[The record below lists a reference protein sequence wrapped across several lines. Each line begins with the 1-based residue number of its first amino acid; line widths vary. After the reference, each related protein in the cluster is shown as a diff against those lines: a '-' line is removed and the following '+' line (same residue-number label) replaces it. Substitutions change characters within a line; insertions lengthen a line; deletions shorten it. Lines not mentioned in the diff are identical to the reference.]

1 MSRAPQESVLKVVV
15 LVLAGFVLVYLG
27 VGNFLAKSWTV
38 TSQAVVQGAPERVA
52 AAVADLGAWSTWSP
66 LDVPLGPET
75 RREVS
80 GQAGAVGQSITWRG
94 PQGTMTLKLVEVTPS
109 HVDYVLRAGDQGGPD
124 LKIGRIAWVAVADG
138 TRIEWREGGFFP
150 DFAARWFGWF
160 GAIQERVRAFQQASL
175 AGLQRA
181 IQPTAK

>member
-1 MSRAPQESVLKVVV
+1 MKVDV
-15 LVLAGFVLVYLG
+15 LVLAGFVLDYLG
-27 VGNFLAKSWTV
+27 VGNFLAKAWTV

-52 AAVADLGAWSTWSP
+52 AAVADLGSWSTWSP

-80 GQAGAVGQSITWRG
+80 GQAGAVGQRITWRG
-94 PQGTMTLKLVEVTPS
+94 PQGTMTLELVRVTPA
-109 HVDYVLRAGDQGGPD
+109 DIGYVLRAGEQGGPD
-124 LKIGRIAWVAVADG
+124 LKFGRIAWDAVAEG
-138 TRIEWREGGFFP
+138 TRIEWTESGFFP

>member
-1 MSRAPQESVLKVVV
+1 MKVVV

-27 VGNFLAKSWTV
+27 VGNFLAKAWTV

-52 AAVADLGAWSTWSP
+52 AAVADLGTWSTWSP

-80 GQAGAVGQSITWRG
+80 GQAGTVGQRITWRG
-94 PQGTMTLKLVEVTPS
+94 PQGTMTLELVRVTPA
-109 HVDYVLRAGDQGGPD
+109 DIGYVLRAGEQGGAD
-124 LKIGRIAWVAVADG
+124 LKFGRIAWNAVAEG
-138 TRIEWREGGFFP
+138 TRIEWTESGFFP

>member
-1 MSRAPQESVLKVVV
+1 MKVVV

-27 VGNFLAKSWTV
+27 VGNFLAKAWTV

-52 AAVADLGAWSTWSP
+52 AAVADLGTWSMWSP

-80 GQAGAVGQSITWRG
+80 GQAGAVGQRITWRG
-94 PQGTMTLKLVEVTPS
+94 PQGTMTLELVRVTPA
-109 HVDYVLRAGDQGGPD
+109 DIGYVLRAGEQGGPD
-124 LKIGRIAWVAVADG
+124 LKFGRIAWDAVAEG
-138 TRIEWREGGFFP
+138 TRIEWTESGFFP